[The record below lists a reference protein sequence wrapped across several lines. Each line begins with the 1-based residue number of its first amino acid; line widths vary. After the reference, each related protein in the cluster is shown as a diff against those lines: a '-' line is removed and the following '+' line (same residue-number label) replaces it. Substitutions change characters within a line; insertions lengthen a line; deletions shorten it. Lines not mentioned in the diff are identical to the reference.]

1 MVRGEIEQRRS
12 RPNFHDNFV
21 ISFPTIATIESR
33 PFPPNKISKSIR
45 EREIRRKVRTQYQ
58 SLMAICWQQREWLF
72 GFSFFFRA
80 SSVFIYERLK
90 CTTCVEKNVTGIYF
104 FCARPPWPELMIKKW
119 YIISLGLFFFLLLL
133 LLLMGDLVVCHL
145 CSFPSVLI
153 LSAYLARRCT
163 VHKWKWEKSTS
174 ENETMQNIHH

>member
-1 MVRGEIEQRRS
+1 MGGKTPDEIRKTFNIKNDFTPAEEEQVRKERMVRGEIEQRRS

-104 FCARPPWPELMIKKW
+104 FCAR
-119 YIISLGLFFFLLLL
+119 
-133 LLLMGDLVVCHL
+133 
-145 CSFPSVLI
+145 
-153 LSAYLARRCT
+153 
-163 VHKWKWEKSTS
+163 
-174 ENETMQNIHH
+174 

>member
-1 MVRGEIEQRRS
+1 MVRGEVEQRRS

-33 PFPPNKISKSIR
+33 PLPPNKISKSIR
-45 EREIRRKVRTQYQ
+45 ERELRRKVRTQYQ

-90 CTTCVEKNVTGIYF
+90 CTTCVEKNVTRIYF
-104 FCARPPWPELMIKKW
+104 FLRASSMTGVDDKEMIYNFSRFIFFPPPPPPPHGR
-119 YIISLGLFFFLLLL
+119 LGRMSSLFFSLR
-133 LLLMGDLVVCHL
+133 
-145 CSFPSVLI
+145 SYLI
-153 LSAYLARRCT
+153 CLFS
-163 VHKWKWEKSTS
+163 S
-174 ENETMQNIHH
+174 